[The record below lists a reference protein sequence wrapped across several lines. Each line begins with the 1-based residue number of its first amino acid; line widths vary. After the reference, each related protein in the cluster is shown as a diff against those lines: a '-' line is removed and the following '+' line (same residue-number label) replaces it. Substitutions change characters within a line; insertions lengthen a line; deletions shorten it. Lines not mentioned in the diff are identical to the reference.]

1 MENKKGTTKK
11 DLLDMKK
18 DKHFHTSLFPLAA
31 FLYAK
36 NQQVAGINPTDEPGR
51 KEFAFIITSE
61 LEQLVEKFKYGSRSD
76 PDLLVE
82 VHAYEQA
89 RRDLLDRLNDR

>member
-1 MENKKGTTKK
+1 MKPKHMER
-11 DLLDMKK
+11 DI
-18 DKHFHTSLFPLAA
+18 HFRTSQFPLAA
-31 FLYAK
+31 FLYTK
-36 NQQVAGINPTDEPGR
+36 NHQVAGINFTDEPGR
-51 KEFAFIITSE
+51 KEFAFVVTPE

>member
-1 MENKKGTTKK
+1 MKSYYGQWGGQFVPET
-11 DLLDMKK
+11 LMPALD
-18 DKHFHTSLFPLAA
+18 
-31 FLYAK
+31 
-36 NQQVAGINPTDEPGR
+36 
-51 KEFAFIITSE
+51 E